1 MMQQKL
7 MNHSSLSAK
16 NQQEANTN
24 LKPALLSKPA
34 FNQKFLHKI
43 LVPMDHTF
51 KE

>member
-24 LKPALLSKPA
+24 SKPA
-34 FNQKFLHKI
+34 FNQKFSHQI
-43 LVPMDHTF
+43 LVPMDHKF

>member
-24 LKPALLSKPA
+24 LKPALFSKPA
-34 FNQKFLHKI
+34 FNQKFSHKI
-43 LVPMDHTF
+43 LVPMDHKF

>member
-1 MMQQKL
+1 MLQQKL

-24 LKPALLSKPA
+24 LKLALLS
-34 FNQKFLHKI
+34 HKI
-43 LVPMDHTF
+43 LVPMDHNF